1 MKEDIMN
8 ELFEGTPINL
18 IKDSE
23 VKWQISYDIY
33 PIQLTQAVRIVD
45 FIAEDKFFENFDVG
59 LVSQNGRVT
68 SIVVKA
74 ERNWLDLASMSHAF
88 EKRLND
94 LFDRYLESN
103 GGYAAAQA

>member
-1 MKEDIMN
+1 MN

-59 LVSQNGRVT
+59 LVSQN
-68 SIVVKA
+68 
-74 ERNWLDLASMSHAF
+74 
-88 EKRLND
+88 
-94 LFDRYLESN
+94 
-103 GGYAAAQA
+103 

>member
-1 MKEDIMN
+1 MS

-59 LVSQNGRVT
+59 GLQSVT
-68 SIVVKA
+68 SSYMCRTFGNGSCVTS
-74 ERNWLDLASMSHAF
+74 RNK
-88 EKRLND
+88 E
-94 LFDRYLESN
+94 
-103 GGYAAAQA
+103 AQTIDVIRVM